1 MKLKE
6 FYKNLYE
13 EHGER
18 RRPDPKDYREGE
30 RDPKYLHD
38 IEQWILRFGH
48 EEKDKLKNKK
58 EKEEL
63 LNKERITPQWERQV
77 RAEVER
83 KGCKYLTLKMKE
95 LQERLKKL
103 ERMGDVGVAS
113 MEHIHKKL
121 YFIKTLP
128 ESRKCLDRTEKPIRE
143 PKVKDNSSTVQTPR
157 TITNKDGSVTQP
169 TLDTT
174 VKGQETIVSGS
185 REEYYKNA
193 YDQPNIIPQSLYSK
207 ESEVGDMGTAQS
219 NELIDDLIINI
230 ETQILRQEPEIQEKL
245 KEYNIDS
252 EKISKLVPLTLETK
266 DFMMNLDMEGIK
278 LPLLMLLY
286 ENIDSLYPAIK
297 DNQEIDPRKLKRLSK
312 VINYNDF
319 WDWVKSL
326 WGKAPNYL
334 KKKVIGIIPEF
345 GDKFTVF
352 P

>member
-18 RRPDPKDYREGE
+18 RRPNPKDYREGE
-30 RDPKYLHD
+30 RDPNYLHD
-38 IEQWILRFGH
+38 KEQWILRFGH
-48 EEKDKLKNKK
+48 EEKDELKNKK

-63 LNKERITPQWERQV
+63 LNKERITPQWEKQV
-77 RAEVER
+77 RGEVER

-103 ERMGDVGVAS
+103 ERMGDIGVVAI
-113 MEHIHKKL
+113 EHVHKKL
-121 YFIKTLP
+121 SFIKSLP
-128 ESRKCLDRTEKPIRE
+128 ESKKCFDRTEE
-143 PKVKDNSSTVQTPR
+143 PKVKDKTSTVPTPR

-174 VKGQETIVSGS
+174 VKGQETIVVEPGS

-207 ESEVGDMGTAQS
+207 ESEVGDMGTVQS
-219 NELIDDLIINI
+219 NELIDDLTINI

-245 KEYNIDS
+245 KEYNINA

-266 DFMMNLDMEGIK
+266 DFMMNLDMEGVK

-286 ENIDSLYPAIK
+286 ENVESLYPAIK
-297 DNQEIDPRKLKRLSK
+297 NNQEIDPRKLKRLSK

-326 WGKAPNYL
+326 WEKAPNYL
-334 KKKVIGIIPEF
+334 RKKGIGIIPEF